1 MLRTWLVILGV
12 LLSCDTLKGD
22 EAAAKLC
29 EPWQSDYVGD
39 DAAGKHVLAL
49 WKFDQETIEDASGR
63 GHSGVLHGAKINP
76 QGRFGAV
83 PRIVRRLASGRQA
96 PPGAVE
102 NHADLNPKG
111 PFTLELWMRPKP
123 ELNAE
128 YPDAFLLDKKYV
140 ADNGYQLILG
150 PPDAAEARTLR
161 ATLGFGGTSATWRAK
176 PAQFQPGT

>member
-1 MLRTWLVILGV
+1 M
-12 LLSCDTLKGD
+12 
-22 EAAAKLC
+22 C

-63 GHSGVLHGAKINP
+63 GHSGVLHRAKIDP
-76 QGRFGAV
+76 QGRFGACLESFAGW
-83 PRIVRRLASGRQA
+83 PLEDKPHQA
-96 PPGAVE
+96 RVE

-176 PAQFQPGT
+176 PCSSSPARSITSRSRTTATARDAST